1 MNWMVFICSWGA
13 LLFEFLIWR
22 QVLYQN
28 IADLQLII
36 KGMVVQAK
44 FADSHI
50 IDKNAM
56 EKEEDE
62 QKASIQGSE
71 NKSFEKNEVDQKQ
84 NQDNEEKTDG
94 ENLANPINENDV
106 TSQSQEL

>member
-1 MNWMVFICSWGA
+1 MF
-13 LLFEFLIWR
+13 
-22 QVLYQN
+22 
-28 IADLQLII
+28 

-50 IDKNAM
+50 VDKNTL

-62 QKASIQGSE
+62 EKTSIQGSE
-71 NKSFEKNEVDQKQ
+71 NKSFENNEVDQKQ
-84 NQDNEEKTDG
+84 NQENEEKTDG
-94 ENLANPINENDV
+94 ENLASPTTEQAV

>member
-1 MNWMVFICSWGA
+1 M
-13 LLFEFLIWR
+13 
-22 QVLYQN
+22 
-28 IADLQLII
+28 I

-50 IDKNAM
+50 VDKNTI
-56 EKEEDE
+56 EKDGDEE
-62 QKASIQGSE
+62 KASIQGSE

-84 NQDNEEKTDG
+84 NRENEEKTDG
-94 ENLANPINENDV
+94 EYPTTEQAV